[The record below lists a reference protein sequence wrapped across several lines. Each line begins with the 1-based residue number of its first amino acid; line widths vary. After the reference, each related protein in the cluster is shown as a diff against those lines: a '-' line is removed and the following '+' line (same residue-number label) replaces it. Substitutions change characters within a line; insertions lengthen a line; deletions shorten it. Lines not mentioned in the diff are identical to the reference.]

1 MNGAAGTEPEQLSQ
15 AEGLPVQSAQRRPAQ
30 WLPAIW
36 LAGAAAVLVGQ
47 GGIYL
52 ATRKKLLRW
61 STAVEEP
68 RTKLLLSHCQQ
79 ELGMQEQVRL
89 MRCCLLDTPM
99 LMGLWRPCIL
109 LPEVELE
116 EQQLRYVLLHE
127 LSHRRRRD
135 LWLKFLLLVAK
146 AVHWFNPLVWWMA
159 RRASADIEVACDAD
173 VLRLHDTKEERREY
187 GALILYFI
195 QLSRGRAIPLTTN
208 FSEKGQIMRRFQEM
222 MNTSKKRVGLLLF
235 ALICAA
241 AVGSTAFVNLHVRAE
256 EEPDL
261 QLSEP
266 MQQEMDILAAERA
279 QTQQALDG
287 QEEDE
292 AVRRAEVAQQYAVY
306 EPYGMSYDVEKDR
319 FFYAGQMVRYFKDT
333 VSADH
338 TNGFYYADGVIDV
351 KPVRDSGGALIG
363 L

>member
-1 MNGAAGTEPEQLSQ
+1 MEQIFSWVLERSLGISVVLLVVMLLQPFLHRRYRPQLNCLVWTALALCLLIPFSLPRTKQAVVTIDWEGLIARQEEQMNGAAGTEPEQLSQ
-15 AEGLPVQSAQRRPAQ
+15 AEGLPVQSAQRRPVQ

-68 RTKLLLSHCQQ
+68 RTKLLFSRCQQ

-279 QTQQALDG
+279 
-287 QEEDE
+287 
-292 AVRRAEVAQQYAVY
+292 
-306 EPYGMSYDVEKDR
+306 
-319 FFYAGQMVRYFKDT
+319 
-333 VSADH
+333 
-338 TNGFYYADGVIDV
+338 
-351 KPVRDSGGALIG
+351 
-363 L
+363 